1 MTQSMSV
8 LGFRVSRTDA
18 LGAPD
23 FGNPLGSLYVCSG
36 VRTFQMT
43 DNVEAG
49 DDIAEKDGANRI
61 CVTRK
66 YADSLK
72 RVDFNIEMCDDSRK
86 LKEIVDIGDLITVN
100 GSPYGG
106 LITQAQTGC
115 SNPTP
120 RRPVILEVYVENWEC
135 AAPAALPYKVL
146 VYPRV
151 FLSTGDRTF
160 QAGLVPLTLTG
171 FAESSNQFGDGPFG
185 DYDEINIAPYTGT
198 GQAGFLRY
206 ERDAAALPS
215 NADCLDYA
223 ALPAGAS

>member
-18 LGAPD
+18 NGAPD
-23 FGNPLGSLYVCSG
+23 FGNPVGSMYVCSG

-49 DDIAEKDGANRI
+49 DDIAEKDGANRL

-66 YADSLK
+66 YDDSLK

-86 LKEIVDIGDLITVN
+86 LKEILGIGTAVTVN
-100 GSPYGG
+100 GDPYGG
-106 LITQAQTGC
+106 LITQARTGC

-120 RRPVILEVYVENWEC
+120 RKPVILEVYVENWEC
-135 AAPAALPYKVL
+135 SGPSSPYPYKVI

-160 QAGLVPLTLTG
+160 QSGLVPLTLTG
-171 FAESSNQFGDGPFG
+171 FAETTAAFSDGPFG
-185 DYDEINIAPYTGT
+185 DYDEVNVAPYNTV
-198 GQAGFLRY
+198 GFLRY
-206 ERDAAALPS
+206 EKDIAALPS
-215 NADCLDYA
+215 SVDCLQLA
-223 ALPAGAS
+223 ALPGSAS